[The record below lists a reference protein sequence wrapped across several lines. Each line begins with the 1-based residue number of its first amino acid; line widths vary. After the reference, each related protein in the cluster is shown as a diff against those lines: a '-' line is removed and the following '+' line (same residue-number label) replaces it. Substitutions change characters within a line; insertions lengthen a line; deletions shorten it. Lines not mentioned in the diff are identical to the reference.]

1 MKLYHYIQRPHT
13 TLINGILSF
22 SCNPNAD
29 ISYYIKR
36 SGCTTH
42 IDIVNWMENCFIGRS
57 RGIRALIIEP
67 LQPSMDILSVQQ
79 VINQTDLFEIDVS
92 ALQKDGLLEAVYH
105 SPSVLTHPPQNKSD
119 ETLYKLNSINE
130 IDFTPNDYTRL
141 NDKKGYRFAFLRYY
155 LLVLKNGVIPPQY
168 IKHLK

>member
-13 TLINGILSF
+13 AHTDGILSF
-22 SCNPNAD
+22 SCNRNAD

-42 IDIVNWMENCFIGRS
+42 TDIANWMENCFIGRS
-57 RGIRALIIEP
+57 RGIRAFIEP
-67 LQPSMDILSVQQ
+67 LQPSTKAPSVQQ
-79 VINQTDLFEIDVS
+79 FINQSDLFEIDVS
-92 ALQKDGLLEAVYH
+92 ALQKGGLLEAVYH